1 MAQAS
6 LDTKSQKKEK
16 PKYSIPSNIAFMVK
30 RAWNGHKPV
39 LLICLLIAFFTFSKT
54 VIEMLIAP
62 MILQVVERGGGV
74 FELVLRIVVFVICM
88 LITNGTL
95 EYLNTYSLFGRVA
108 VRSTI
113 VVDIE
118 KKNCTTSYPNLFD
131 TKYRE
136 YGKRA
141 GEAVGS
147 NSQASEAIW
156 ATLEGLLANIFGFVF
171 YLILISNLDIRIA
184 AVVTV
189 LTVIGFAVNSKL
201 GEWDYAHRQERA
213 EIVNKMYYS
222 NEVLEDN
229 RYAKEIRIFGITDW
243 ANDLW
248 EKNKKLIYNLSFQK
262 QKRYFIGNILDIVLT
277 FLKNAVAYAVL
288 ISMVLGS
295 KISVSEFLLY
305 FAAVS
310 GYSAWVGGILERILT
325 LKRQS
330 LDLSIIRE
338 FLEWEEPF
346 KFEGGKEI
354 PAAPYVFELKNVSFR
369 YPEADKDTIADMNLR
384 IEPEEKIAVVGLN
397 GAGKTTLVK
406 LLAGFLDPTSGQVLL
421 NGIDIREFNRRDYY
435 DIFSA
440 VFQEF
445 SIIPASIQENVTQTL
460 SVVDKNKLDKSL
472 SQAGLLDKIR
482 SLPAGAASQ
491 ITRKVYEDGLELS
504 GGETQRLM
512 LARVLYKDSPVV
524 ILDEPTAALDPIAEN
539 NIYLKYNEMTK
550 GKQSIFI
557 SHRLASTRF
566 CDRIL
571 YLENGKIA
579 EEGTHEEL
587 MNAGGKYAE
596 IYDVQSKYYRED
608 VDHEETD
615 IDEDSFI
622 A

>member
-1 MAQAS
+1 MAETNTVS
-6 LDTKSQKKEK
+6 KSKKKEK

-30 RAWNGHKPV
+30 KAWNGHKAV
-39 LLICLLIAFFTFSKT
+39 LVICLSIAFLTFAKT
-54 VIEMLIAP
+54 VIDMLIAP
-62 MILQVVERGGGV
+62 MILQVVETGGSV
-74 FELVLRIVVFVICM
+74 SALIIRIAVFV
-88 LITNGTL
+88 LIMIIVNGGL
-95 EYLNTYSLFGRVA
+95 DYCNLNSLYGRVA
-108 VRSTI
+108 VRSEII
-113 VVDIE
+113 VDLE
-118 KKNCTTSYPNLFD
+118 KKRCSTSYPNLFD
-131 TKYRE
+131 TKFTE
-136 YGKRA
+136 NSKRA
-141 GEAVGS
+141 YETVNS

-156 ATLEGLLANIFGFVF
+156 GTLEGLLANILGFVF

-189 LTVIGFAVNSKL
+189 LTVIGFAVNAKL
-201 GEWDYAHRQERA
+201 GEWDYAHREERG
-213 EIVNKMYYS
+213 EVVNKMYYS

-229 RYAKEIRIFGITDW
+229 KFGKELRIFGITDW

-248 EKNKKLIYNLSFQK
+248 EKNLKLLHNLNYQK
-262 QKRYFIGNILDIVLT
+262 QKRYFIGSVLDIVLT
-277 FLKNAVAYAVL
+277 ILKNAVAYAVL
-288 ISMVLGS
+288 ISMVLGN
-295 KISVSEFLLY
+295 KISVAEFLLY

-310 GYSAWVGGILERILT
+310 GYSAWIGGILDMT
-325 LKRQS
+325 LKLRRQS
-330 LDLSIIRE
+330 LELSILRE

-346 KFEGGKEI
+346 RFEGGKEI
-354 PAAPYVFELKNVSFR
+354 PAAPFVFELKNVSFR
-369 YPEADKDTIADMNLR
+369 YPEADKDTITDLNLR
-384 IEPEEKIAVVGLN
+384 IDPEEKIAVVGLN
-397 GAGKTTLVK
+397 GAGKTTLIK
-406 LLAGFLDPTSGQVLL
+406 LLAGFLDPTKGQVLL
-421 NGIDIREFNRRDYY
+421 NGIDIREFNRREYY

-445 SIIPASIQENVTQTL
+445 SVIPASIQENVTQT
-460 SVVDKNKLDKSL
+460 SDSFDKDRLNESL
-472 SQAGLLDKIR
+472 AQADLLDKVK
-482 SLPAGAASQ
+482 SLPKGAQSQ

-550 GKQSIFI
+550 GKQSVFI

-596 IYDVQSKYYRED
+596 IYGVQSKYYRED
-608 VDHEETD
+608 TSHEESD